1 MKWNRNAQN
10 QKYYD
15 KNLHENKDQTKRR
28 RKETEEN
35 SQTFFA

>member
-1 MKWNRNAQN
+1 MKWNRNAKN

-15 KNLHENKDQTKRR
+15 KNLRENKDQTNRR
-28 RKETEEN
+28 RRETEEN